1 MTSLVLL
8 ILFAVAVV
16 IGALYGFGR
25 GMNKSIVRLITLV
38 IAAIATF
45 IVAGPLTNYLAEI
58 IVIDG
63 KTLGE
68 MVLESISSDETV
80 AGILDAAPL
89 MKEAL
94 LVAPAFVMSIVVFPV
109 VFWLLKLVTWFIFC
123 FIQKPLR
130 KLIFRERF
138 LTRKEKKAK
147 VKLPKA
153 PFGIRVLKK
162 FAGLGVGAVT
172 GALIFGML
180 MTPFFGLV
188 SVLPEQSAVDQLLDT
203 MVEQG
208 ALTEEDANLIKG
220 EYAATDGAVIKLYTI
235 LGATPA
241 GRAYLNSVSRIE
253 ADGQV
258 TYLPD
263 EFDSLLS
270 VLSTAVEGGLLDV
283 LENADDTNAIF
294 TLFADREFVDALMQ
308 EMFNSKLLRS
318 AIPEVMAIAMES
330 VAVSMNV
337 PADKDAVYNNMMD
350 DIAGAVKDA
359 DVDYDAIKA
368 YEGTQGVSYVD
379 SLEGGPREGIMTE
392 EEYKAEIEK
401 LVALTE
407 KIAAIIGKAVAGS
420 NETMA
425 NSIADIIVRDVK
437 TQAENGADALQ
448 NFDANAVKTT
458 ISSIS
463 ASDVKADEGSAAEF
477 LGKLTDPEKFE
488 TTLPTV
494 DTIKASIRETVKNA
508 VADDKNS
515 QATASTLASVV
526 SNFAG
531 AVSSATDAEGNIDP
545 LKLDFNKVANA
556 ITDLQNSPL
565 KGVGSSVLDI
575 VASSD
580 ALGDNA
586 MISGAIGAIKDGY
599 NNGEEVGGA
608 IGSAGALVG
617 LVGSMN
623 GEGGANEEAAVN
635 SITSLIN
642 NLNPFTITLLE
653 QILSDETLIEMG
665 VPAEYTKP
673 TFDVLTTLLTELM
686 ALQGSE
692 NYDKEVDAILSI
704 YNLATKGGE
713 GVAEDEAK
721 KLINQAAQSDA
732 IYNTIV
738 SIGTSNPFG
747 LELSENELADFAEDI
762 EEAYDESPKTEKDK
776 RFYEAI
782 AKMFAVDDR
791 ITLD

>member
-1 MTSLVLL
+1 MTSLILL

-25 GMNKSIVRLITLV
+25 GMNKAIVRLITLV
-38 IAAIATF
+38 VAAIATF
-45 IVAGPLTNYLAEI
+45 FIAGPLTNYLAEI
-58 IVIDG
+58 IIIDG

-68 MVLESISSDETV
+68 TILEYINSDETV
-80 AGILDAAPL
+80 AGILEAAPL
-89 MKEAL
+89 MKEAI
-94 LVAPAFVMSIVVFPV
+94 LVAPTFAMSIVVFPV
-109 VFWLLKLVTWFIFC
+109 LFWLLKFVTWFIFC

-130 KLIFRERF
+130 KLIFKERF

-180 MTPFFGLV
+180 MLPFFGLV

-208 ALTEEDANLIKG
+208 ALTEDDANLIKG
-220 EYAATDGAVIKLYTI
+220 EYAAKDGVVIKLYTM

-308 EMFNSKLLRS
+308 DMFNSKLLRS

-337 PADKDAVYNNMMD
+337 PADKEAVYNNMMD

-368 YEGTQGVSYVD
+368 YESAKGRSYIDADDDGV
-379 SLEGGPREGIMTE
+379 MTE
-392 EEYKAEIEK
+392 EEYEAEIKK
-401 LVALTE
+401 LGALTE
-407 KIAAIIGKAVAGS
+407 KIAAIIGKAVVGG

-448 NFDANAVKTT
+448 SFDANAVKET

-463 ASDVKADEGSAAEF
+463 SSDVEAGGASAEEF

-494 DTIKASIRETVKNA
+494 ETIKASIRETVKNA

-545 LKLDFNKVANA
+545 LKLDFNKIANA

-673 TFDVLTTLLTELM
+673 TFNVLKTLLTELM

-747 LELSENELADFAEDI
+747 LELSESELYDFANDI
-762 EEAYDESPKTEKDK
+762 QEAYEESPKTEKDK
-776 RFYEAI
+776 RFYNAI

-791 ITLD
+791 IELN